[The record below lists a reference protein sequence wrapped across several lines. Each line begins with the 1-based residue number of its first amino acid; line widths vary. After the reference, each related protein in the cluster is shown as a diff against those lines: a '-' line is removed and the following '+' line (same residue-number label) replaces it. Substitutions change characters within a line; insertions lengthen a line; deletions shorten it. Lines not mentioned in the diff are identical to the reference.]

1 MSTEFN
7 PITELS
13 EIKALLES
21 CELSTEDIDLK
32 KSLYFYGKKIDSTIV
47 AVVGLEIL
55 GSSALIRSVAVS
67 AEHRGTGIGK
77 RLVSYAESTAA
88 SKGVEKLYMLTTD
101 AHDYFYKLG
110 YRPVSRAVVPEEIET
125 TQQFSTIC
133 PSNALLM
140 SKETPC

>member
-32 KSLYFYGKKIDSTIV
+32 KSLYFYGKRIDSTIV